1 MWLWIV
7 RRLARLT
14 LAVWLIVSIA
24 FLLVYALPGDPAR
37 LVLGQRASAE
47 TLEQFRSAAGL
58 DQPLVHQYA
67 RFLERSMRLDF
78 GESLVQRRPVRDLI
92 AERSQDTLTLAF
104 VAMVLVFVFAFVL
117 PVVAAVWYPTKTP
130 QGMSRLWG
138 AFAAMPPYVLAVVLL
153 MLFGAALRW
162 VPMLFNPDSPLSWL
176 LPALVLA
183 TYPIS
188 IVLKLFQQELA
199 LAPAQLYAIRARAYG
214 FSPREILIAETLPNV
229 LTPSLAAFA
238 NSLAFFVT
246 GTFFVEVVFG
256 ITGLGGLTYE
266 AIRNKDLP
274 LLVGLCVV
282 FAVAVTL
289 ISVLLDLAIT
299 IINPHMRQ
307 RHA

>member
-1 MWLWIV
+1 MWFWIV

-14 LAVWLIVSIA
+14 IAIWLIVSFA

-37 LVLGQRASAE
+37 LILGQRASAE
-47 TLEQFRSAAGL
+47 TVEQFRSATGL
-58 DQPLVHQYA
+58 NQPLAHQYA
-67 RFLERSMRLDF
+67 RFIERSMQLDF
-78 GESLVQRRPVRDLI
+78 GESLVQRRPVRDVI
-92 AERSQDTLTLAF
+92 AERAQQTLILAF
-104 VAMVLVFVFAFVL
+104 VAMMMVLVFAFVIPIINAIWL
-117 PVVAAVWYPTKTP
+117 PTKAS
-130 QGMSRLWG
+130 QGMSHVWG

-153 MLFGAALRW
+153 MFFGAGLRW
-162 VPMLFNPDSPLSWL
+162 VPMLFNADRPLSWL

-199 LAPAQLYAIRARAYG
+199 LAPSHLYAVRARAYG
-214 FSPREILIAETLPNV
+214 FSPREILISEILPNI

-266 AIRNKDLP
+266 SIRNKDLP

-282 FAVAVTL
+282 FATAITL
-289 ISVLLDLAIT
+289 ISVFLEMAIT
-299 IINPHMRQ
+299 IINPHVRQ
-307 RHA
+307 HHA